1 MGQIVSPLFFG
12 SYAAPAAAVCR
23 PFPGRFYA
31 QRVICT
37 AIHSPSFQYADRI
50 LRDWKKAGVKKM
62 EDVRALDARRQAL
75 VQENGGDKE
84 KRLQRYNSA
93 SKDGG
98 GKKNSQNQFHNFK
111 QRDTDY
117 DALMLKQVKEW
128 VGGGRPRT

>member
-1 MGQIVSPLFFG
+1 M
-12 SYAAPAAAVCR
+12 
-23 PFPGRFYA
+23 
-31 QRVICT
+31 
-37 AIHSPSFQYADRI
+37 
-50 LRDWKKAGVKKM
+50 
-62 EDVRALDARRQAL
+62 DARRQAL

-117 DALMLKQVKEW
+117 DALMLQNVKEW
-128 VGGGRPRT
+128 MDSPE